1 MATTRSHAAATTRAT
16 SSIHVPAID
25 AGQLL
30 APTQVI
36 FSPETKLQYRIE
48 RMLGAGGF
56 GQAYLATRRGKSATI
71 PEQVCIKVSARIDGW
86 LREAYFGLLLDG
98 HPRAV
103 RVFDRFPLMRAD
115 GQVLY
120 YLALEYACHGDLSAH
135 LQQAGRKWTEAAA
148 RREIAGI
155 LEVLGKLHRGQL
167 LHRDLTPMNVFV
179 CDGRRLKL
187 GDFGIVRQQSDRRGV
202 TASTMNAS
210 MVPSDLL
217 ASTAP
222 KWQAR
227 DDVYQVGQ
235 LLGMLVKCDARAR
248 IRPAEVRSLT
258 CTDHLKEII
267 YRCIGERRKR
277 YESADEMITALR
289 TPPARLNAGVTRTL
303 DGVHIAF
310 TGILSRPRNEANL
323 AAKASEA
330 KSSRLWAGIHFP
342 IDNEMGALGGG
353 MIGQAC
359 LAIVSATGGQARRQ
373 AGRRD
378 RPQRSVG
385 ADHRAGPWPPQPA
398 AGGRARRR
406 RQAARDQAAARE
418 GPPHPHPRRRG
429 VLAAGRDAQLRPQS
443 REGRTPTSGMTRRHP
458 ATP

>member
-1 MATTRSHAAATTRAT
+1 MPATTRARAAATTRAT
-16 SSIHVPAID
+16 SSLHVPAAE

-56 GQAYLATRRGKSATI
+56 GQAYLATRRGRSTTI

-235 LLGMLVKCDARAR
+235 LLGMLVKGDARAR

-277 YESADEMITALR
+277 YENAQELVDALKTR
-289 TPPARLNAGVTRTL
+289 PAPLKTGVL
-303 DGVHIAF
+303 KSLKNVHLAF
-310 TGILSRPRNEANL
+310 TGILTRTRAE
-323 AAKASEA
+323 AAKAA
-330 KSSRLWAGIHFP
+330 TRAG
-342 IDNEMGALGGG
+342 
-353 MIGQAC
+353 
-359 LAIVSATGGQARRQ
+359 AIVHGSPSSKTTVVVR
-373 AGRRD
+373 GR
-378 RPQRSVG
+378 PNPLQ
-385 ADHRAGPWPPQPA
+385 
-398 AGGRARRR
+398 
-406 RQAARDQAAARE
+406 
-418 GPPHPHPRRRG
+418 
-429 VLAAGRDAQLRPQS
+429 AAGREGGLKLMEIKRLRGKGQRITLLS
-443 REGRTPTSGMTRRHP
+443 ETQFWRLAARR
-458 ATP
+458 